1 LYLAWQGI
9 VTNPDNINDPCMLLF
24 ITQEEF
30 KDYFNRYNDNIVN
43 NQKTIDKQKSLNDC
57 INK

>member
-1 LYLAWQGI
+1 
-9 VTNPDNINDPCMLLF
+9 MLLF